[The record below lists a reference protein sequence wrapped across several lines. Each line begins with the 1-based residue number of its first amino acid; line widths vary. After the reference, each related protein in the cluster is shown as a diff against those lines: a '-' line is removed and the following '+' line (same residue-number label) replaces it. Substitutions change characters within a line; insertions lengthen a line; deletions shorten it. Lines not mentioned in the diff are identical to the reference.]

1 MEFQARID
9 KLHPLIGRVSP
20 KILIDDYDQNK
31 LRLDK
36 SLVDITHPIPRSK
49 RTITNKNVWNYRVVI
64 QK

>member
-9 KLHPLIGRVSP
+9 KLQPLIGRVSP

-31 LRLDK
+31 LRLDQ
-36 SLVDITHPIPRSK
+36 SLVDITHPIPDSK
-49 RTITNKNVWNYRVVI
+49 KNITNKNVWNYRVVI